1 MAARQKTLDEMTPDE
16 REAVLAQVQTFKQE
30 HSEAEDPACGI
41 LRLRD
46 GANREKAP
54 LFYQVVA
61 ANKLLQQD
69 LKWVRAAQHET
80 LVAAIGDA
88 KPLDSRKASLL
99 AIHDVGTGKTV
110 TGIMVLAG
118 VHRIVQLANQS
129 GRASHAKK
137 TMIIVPKSVLH
148 FWHEKVQEWTTL
160 GKSAIVITEQKYTD
174 DPQKLELFKNALVV
188 ITTPDVLKGAVMSS
202 FKKPPGTMS
211 DDKPLDEELLRKK
224 DKKGEV
230 IALHPLLSL
239 LPTIGKSDNKRRSP
253 YALTIVDEVH
263 LHTKP
268 NTWLACAIRL
278 FTKHSVYK
286 LALTGTP
293 VKSNPV
299 ELMYLC
305 QILDVRIHEAD
316 STRQMFAMQQNPD
329 YFGSFSIV
337 AKAVMNTKRLAI
349 FRERFVDRVDKAHI
363 VPPLPPKHEWVLY
376 YDPFVGLD
384 NATGTLDADVIA
396 RHNATLL
403 ATRTVVDADNPDA
416 NTPLPLNEDPEM
428 FPEAPE
434 DTKWRPGQKNVFSTI
449 VELGNYEFSS
459 VLGTHGAAAFN
470 GDSTLYDKAERLP
483 SQAMLLIERVVKD
496 RQAKGHVR
504 IAIFAESVVQLKILC
519 RFLEAK
525 RMGEF
530 FLFDGV
536 LDDTK
541 RAEMV
546 KDFLECEKGVIFLSK
561 AGGIG
566 ITLCPGCEVMLSV
579 GSLPWNAVDVDQAFG
594 RVHRIGQTQPV
605 ELVQLIARRS
615 VTAAKYKLHEDKRG
629 RLAAA
634 VANEDYTNFDN
645 GGSAWKFSGD
655 ILSYVAP
662 LDAMTGNY
670 TVMPRFMA
678 DETVVGTPTLAKNC
692 SI

>member
-1 MAARQKTLDEMTPDE
+1 MAARQKTLDDMTPDE

-30 HSEAEDPACGI
+30 HSAAEDPACGI

-69 LKWVRAAQHET
+69 LKWVRAARHDT
-80 LVAAIGDA
+80 LVAAIGDS

-118 VHRIVQLANQS
+118 VHRIVQLANQP

-160 GKSAIVITEQKYTD
+160 DKRAIVVAEQKYTD
-174 DPQKLELFKNALVV
+174 DPQNLQSFKNALVV
-188 ITTPDVLKGAVMSS
+188 ITTPDVLKGAVRSS
-202 FKKPPGTMS
+202 FKGPPGTMS
-211 DDKPLDEELLRKK
+211 DEKPLDEVLVRKPRTR
-224 DKKGEV
+224 
-230 IALHPLLSL
+230 LHPLLSL
-239 LPTIGKSDNKRRSP
+239 LPTIGRENSTGPSP

-293 VKSNPV
+293 VKSSPV

-305 QILDVRIHEAD
+305 QILDVRIHEAELQA
-316 STRQMFAMQQNPD
+316 RMFAMQQNRN
-329 YFGSFSIV
+329 YFGHFLL
-337 AKAVMNTKRLAI
+337 ANAVMNTKHLAI

-416 NTPLPLNEDPEM
+416 NPDLDPNPEM

-434 DTKWRPGQKNVFSTI
+434 DTEWRPAQKNVFSTI

-470 GDSTLYDKAERLP
+470 GNSTLYDDAERLP

-504 IAIFAESVVQLKILC
+504 IAIFAESVVQLKILR

-536 LDDTK
+536 LNDTE

-645 GGSAWKFSGD
+645 GGSAWKSTGD

-678 DETVVGTPTLAKNC
+678 EETVVGTPTLAKNC